1 MSSLSLLT
9 TKRLVAASTVLEGPY
24 TTNIGSRLY
33 MPDQRCDNQYKTS
46 NLKSHEFTFTVDD
59 KEILLYLEKASMEKA
74 MKKAMKKAAMK
85 KAAGGPGLTMS
96 GGIWQGC

>member
-1 MSSLSLLT
+1 
-9 TKRLVAASTVLEGPY
+9 
-24 TTNIGSRLY
+24 

-46 NLKSHEFTFTVDD
+46 NLKNHEFTFAVDD
-59 KEILLYLEKASMEKA
+59 KEIGLYSEKASMEKA

-85 KAAGGPGLTMS
+85 KAAGGSGLTMS

>member
-1 MSSLSLLT
+1 MT

-33 MPDQRCDNQYKTS
+33 MPDQRCDNQCKTS
-46 NLKSHEFTFTVDD
+46 NLNNHEFTFAVDD
-59 KEILLYLEKASMEKA
+59 KEIGLHLGKASMEKA

-85 KAAGGPGLTMS
+85 KATVS